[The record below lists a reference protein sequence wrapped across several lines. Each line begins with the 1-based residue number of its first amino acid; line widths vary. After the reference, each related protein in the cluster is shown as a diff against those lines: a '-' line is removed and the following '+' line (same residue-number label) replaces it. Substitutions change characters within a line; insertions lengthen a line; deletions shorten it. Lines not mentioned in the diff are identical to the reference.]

1 MTAIPYGGEGVPG
14 GIDTQEFNYQ
24 ELLAGHSPEFLTV
37 GGYQA
42 DGSVAMA
49 AFTVVGVSGG
59 NLVPATAT
67 GTSDVEPIGIL
78 PAPILAN
85 GQVQK
90 IGLIRGGN
98 FNVDALVFDA
108 SFSDAEKLVAFE
120 GAPSPTQIVLQKV
133 G

>member
-1 MTAIPYGGEGVPG
+1 MPNIPYGGEGVPS
-14 GIDTQEFNYQ
+14 GIDTQEFIYQ
-24 ELLAGHSPEFLTV
+24 ELLTGHAPAFLV
-37 GGYQA
+37 VPGFKANGA
-42 DGSVAMA
+42 VAMA

-67 GTSDVEPIGIL
+67 GAADVAPIGIL
-78 PAPILAN
+78 VSPILAN
-85 GQVQK
+85 GQEQK
-90 IGLIRGGN
+90 VGLIRGGN

-120 GAPSPTQIVLQKV
+120 GAPTPTNIVLQKV

>member
-1 MTAIPYGGEGVPG
+1 MTNIPYGGEGLASGV
-14 GIDTQEFNYQ
+14 DTQEFNYV
-24 ELLAGHSPEFLTV
+24 ELIAGHIPEMLTV

-42 DGSVAMA
+42 DGTVAMA

-67 GTSDVEPIGIL
+67 GTSDVAPIGIL
-78 PAPILAN
+78 AAPILAN
-85 GQVQK
+85 SQVQK
-90 IGLIRGGN
+90 VGLIRAGN

-108 SFSDAEKLVAFE
+108 SFNDAEKLAAFE
-120 GAPSPTQIVLQKV
+120 GAPTPTNIVLQKV